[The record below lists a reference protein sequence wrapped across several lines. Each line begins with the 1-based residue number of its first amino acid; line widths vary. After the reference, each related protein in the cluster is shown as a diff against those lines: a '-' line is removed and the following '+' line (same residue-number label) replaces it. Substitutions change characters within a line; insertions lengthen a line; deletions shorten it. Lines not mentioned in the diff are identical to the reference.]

1 MFSSIDERYK
11 PAAFGVSRNGSSR
24 GDTPLPRPPYNKD
37 FDLNADRDVAPLFT
51 APPQSCDAHFHIF
64 GPADRYPHGGI
75 NEKLRYAPP
84 FAPLGAYLEE
94 ARRLGFSRFVFVQP
108 SAYGRDNGC
117 MLDAM
122 ALVPGSRGIAD
133 VDQDAPDGLL
143 AKLDAAGVRGVRIN
157 VSPVKQP
164 EAGFA
169 ASLMPRILRLDAR
182 CAEIGWHLDF
192 LLPGWLTAEVMDTM
206 RRLRA
211 PFSVAHMGMFLAKDG
226 AGQPGFR
233 ALIDLLRRSDG
244 RTFVKLT
251 GAYRIS
257 TAPGF
262 ADIDPMAAALIAT
275 APDRLIW
282 GSDYPHLSFADK
294 VGTVDLFNLIDRWAP
309 DAAMKQKI
317 LVDNPA
323 QLFGF

>member
-1 MFSSIDERYK
+1 MR
-11 PAAFGVSRNGSSR
+11 RNGR
-24 GDTPLPRPPYNKD
+24 PLWAGTRPCTED
-37 FDLNADRDVAPLFT
+37 FHVTAAQDVAPLFT

-64 GPADRYPHGGI
+64 GPADRYAHGGV
-75 NEKLRYAPP
+75 NEQLRYAPP
-84 FAPLGAYLEE
+84 VAPLEDYLAE
-94 ARRLGFSRFVFVQP
+94 AQRLGFSRFVFVQP
-108 SAYGRDNGC
+108 SAYGRDNSC

-122 ALVPGSRGIAD
+122 ACVPGSRGIVD
-133 VDQDAPDGLL
+133 VDHDAPDTLL
-143 AKLDAAGVRGVRIN
+143 AKLDAAGVCGVRIN

-169 ASLMPRILRLDAR
+169 ASLLPRIERLDAR

-192 LLPGWLTAEVMDTM
+192 LLPGWLTVEVMDTL

-211 PFSVAHMGMFLAKDG
+211 PFSLAHMGMFLAKDG

-233 ALIDLLRRSDG
+233 ALIDLLRLGEG
-244 RTFVKLT
+244 RAWVKLT

-257 TAPGF
+257 TAPRF
-262 ADIDPMAAALIAT
+262 ADIDPMAAALIAA

-294 VGTVDLFNLIDRWAP
+294 VGSVELFNLIDRWAP
-309 DAAMKQKI
+309 DAAMKRKI